1 MLGRPELVTDPRFVT
16 NPDRV
21 AHDAELRAIIED
33 VFAALTPDEVAARL
47 DAAGIASARLRTPA
61 EFAAHPQLA
70 ARDRWREVDTPGG
83 PVRTLLP
90 PVTVP
95 GREPAMGAVPA
106 PGQHTDSVLAEFL
119 PGEDNM
125 TTVEP
130 SPQPARYQLV
140 IDGQRTEAASGQRY
154 NSVDPYLGS
163 PWASA
168 ADGDAADVDAAVA
181 AARRALAG
189 EWGKLTGFGRA
200 RLMRKLG
207 DLIAR
212 DADRLAEIET
222 RDTGKLLR
230 EMRGQLGS
238 IPEWFYYFSGL
249 ADKLEG
255 TTIPGDK
262 PNFLVYTRREPAG
275 VVAAIV
281 PWNSP
286 LLLLCWKLAP
296 ALAAGCTMVA
306 KPSDYSPASAV
317 ELAALMDEAGFP
329 PGVFNVVT
337 GFGPA
342 VGKALAAHPDVDKV
356 AFTGSTAVGA
366 QVAAAAAQNITGVL
380 LELGGK
386 SAHLVFDDADL
397 DAACNG
403 VLAGVFAATGQT
415 CMAGSRLLVSRTVHD
430 ALVEKITER
439 ARAIKLGDPKAA
451 ETEMGPVATE
461 PQYRKVLSFLDG
473 ASAEGATVAA
483 GGAPDEGLG
492 GFFVQP
498 TVLTGVKPT
507 MTVACEE
514 VFGPVLSVIPFD
526 TEEEAL
532 ALANDTRYGLAG
544 AVWTKDIHRG
554 HRVAHA
560 MRTGT
565 VWINAYRVVGPDVP
579 FGGYG
584 ASGLGRENGI
594 EAVHEYTVTKAIWVE
609 LTGGTRDPFTIG

>member
-1 MLGRPELVTDPRFVT
+1 
-16 NPDRV
+16 
-21 AHDAELRAIIED
+21 
-33 VFAALTPDEVAARL
+33 
-47 DAAGIASARLRTPA
+47 
-61 EFAAHPQLA
+61 
-70 ARDRWREVDTPGG
+70 
-83 PVRTLLP
+83 
-90 PVTVP
+90 
-95 GREPAMGAVPA
+95 
-106 PGQHTDSVLAEFL
+106 
-119 PGEDNM
+119 M
-125 TTVEP
+125 TTLETTDQ
-130 SPQPARYQLV
+130 PQYQLV
-140 IDGQRTEAASGQRY
+140 IDGRRVEAASGLRY
-154 NSVDPYLGS
+154 DTVDPYLGA

-189 EWGKLTGFGRA
+189 PWGQLTGFGRA
-200 RLMRKLG
+200 RLMRRLAE
-207 DLIAR
+207 LIAR
-212 DADRLAEIET
+212 DADKLAEIET

-255 TTIPGDK
+255 STIPVDK

-342 VGKALAAHPDVDKV
+342 VGKALAAHPGIDKV
-356 AFTGSTAVGA
+356 AFTGSTGVGA
-366 QVAAAAAQNITGVL
+366 EVAKAAAANITGVL

-386 SAHLVFDDADL
+386 SAHVVFDDADL

-430 ALVEKITER
+430 ALVDKIAER
-439 ARAIKLGDPKAA
+439 ARAIRLGDPRAA

-461 PQYRKVLSFLDG
+461 PQYRKVLSLLE
-473 ASAEGATVAA
+473 AAATEGATVAA
-483 GGAPDEGLG
+483 GGRADEALG

-514 VFGPVLSVIPFD
+514 VFGPVLAVISFD
-526 TEEEAL
+526 TEDEAV
-532 ALANDTRYGLAG
+532 ALANDSRYGLAG

-579 FGGYG
+579 FGGFG
-584 ASGLGRENGI
+584 LSGLGRENGI
-594 EAVHEYTVTKAIWVE
+594 DAVHEYTQTKAVWVE
-609 LTGGTRDPFTIG
+609 LTGGTRDPFTLG

>member
-1 MLGRPELVTDPRFVT
+1 
-16 NPDRV
+16 
-21 AHDAELRAIIED
+21 
-33 VFAALTPDEVAARL
+33 
-47 DAAGIASARLRTPA
+47 
-61 EFAAHPQLA
+61 
-70 ARDRWREVDTPGG
+70 
-83 PVRTLLP
+83 
-90 PVTVP
+90 
-95 GREPAMGAVPA
+95 
-106 PGQHTDSVLAEFL
+106 
-119 PGEDNM
+119 M
-125 TTVEP
+125 TTPETSTALP
-130 SPQPARYQLV
+130 RYQLV
-140 IDGQRTEAASGQRY
+140 IDGRRVEAASGQRY
-154 NSVDPYLGS
+154 DSVDPYLGA

-168 ADGDAADVDAAVA
+168 ADGDAADVDLAVA
-181 AARRALAG
+181 AARRALG
-189 EWGKLTGFGRA
+189 GPWGQLTGFGRA
-200 RLMRKLG
+200 ALMRRLG

-230 EMRGQLGS
+230 EMRGQLAA
-238 IPEWFYYFSGL
+238 IPQWFSYFSGL

-296 ALAAGCTMVA
+296 ALA
-306 KPSDYSPASAV
+306 
-317 ELAALMDEAGFP
+317 E
-329 PGVFNVVT
+329 
-337 GFGPA
+337 
-342 VGKALAAHPDVDKV
+342 ALAAHPDIDKI

-366 QVAAAAAQNITGVL
+366 QVAAAAAANITGVL

-386 SAHLVFDDADL
+386 SAHVVFDDADL

-430 ALVEKITER
+430 RLVDKIAER
-439 ARAIKLGDPKAA
+439 ARSIRLGDPKAA
-451 ETEMGPVATE
+451 DTEMGPVATE
-461 PQYRKVLSFLDG
+461 PQYRKVVSFLEG
-473 ASAEGATVAA
+473 AASEGATVAA
-483 GGAPDEGLG
+483 GGRPDDALG

-526 TEEEAL
+526 TEDEAI
-532 ALANDTRYGLAG
+532 ALANDSRYGLAG

-584 ASGLGRENGI
+584 LSGIGRENGI
-594 EAVHEYTVTKAIWVE
+594 DAVREYTQTKAIWVE
-609 LTGGTRDPFTIG
+609 LTGGTRDPFTLG

>member
-1 MLGRPELVTDPRFVT
+1 MTT
-16 NPDRV
+16 
-21 AHDAELRAIIED
+21 AEL
-33 VFAALTPDEVAARL
+33 
-47 DAAGIASARLRTPA
+47 
-61 EFAAHPQLA
+61 
-70 ARDRWREVDTPGG
+70 
-83 PVRTLLP
+83 
-90 PVTVP
+90 
-95 GREPAMGAVPA
+95 
-106 PGQHTDSVLAEFL
+106 
-119 PGEDNM
+119 
-125 TTVEP
+125 
-130 SPQPARYQLV
+130 ARYQLV

-154 NSVDPYLGS
+154 DSVDPYLGS
-163 PWASA
+163 AWASA
-168 ADGDAADVDAAVA
+168 ADGDAADVNAAVA
-181 AARRALAG
+181 AARRALDGAG
-189 EWGKLTGFGRA
+189 GKLTGFGRA

-342 VGKALAAHPDVDKV
+342 VGKALAAHPDVDKI

-430 ALVEKITER
+430 ALVAKITER

-461 PQYRKVLSFLDG
+461 PQYRKVLSFFES
-473 ASAEGATVAA
+473 AAAEGATVAT
-483 GGAPDEGLG
+483 GGRAADGLG
-492 GFFVQP
+492 GYFVQP
-498 TVLTGVKPT
+498 TVLTNVKPT

-526 TEEEAL
+526 TEEEAVG
-532 ALANDTRYGLAG
+532 LANDSRYGLAG

-560 MRTGT
+560 LRAGT

-579 FGGYG
+579 FGGMG
-584 ASGLGRENGI
+584 LSGIGRENGAD
-594 EAVHEYTVTKAIWVE
+594 AVHEYTQTKAIWVE
-609 LTGGTRDPFTIG
+609 LTGGTRDPFTLG